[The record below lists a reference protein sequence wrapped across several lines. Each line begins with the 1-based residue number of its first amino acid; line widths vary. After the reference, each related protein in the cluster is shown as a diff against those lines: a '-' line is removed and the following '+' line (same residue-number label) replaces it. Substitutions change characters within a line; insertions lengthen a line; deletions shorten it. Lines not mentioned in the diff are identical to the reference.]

1 MKAAS
6 GVDVSEGHDR
16 HSAGRHLQRGAGQY
30 RFQPGLPERLLLDAC
45 RARILQ
51 LRGGRVEPWPM
62 KNSSSLQLSVIPSA
76 HVKQMQ

>member
-1 MKAAS
+1 MAITGTAQ
-6 GVDVSEGHDR
+6 DATL
-16 HSAGRHLQRGAGQY
+16 SAGRGNNGFQR
-30 RFQPGLPERLLLDAC
+30 GLPERLLLDAC

-62 KNSSSLQLSVIPSA
+62 KNSSSLPLSVIPSA